1 MPRPRPPRPVRTPRP
16 KRPQTLAEE
25 RANALSHGVA
35 FVASVAAIPVLVH
48 AALRRGDG
56 WSLAAGIVYG
66 LSMAAL
72 YLASTVY
79 HLVHPESPRKPRLRA
94 LDHAAIYLLIAGTY
108 TPFLLGALRGP
119 WGWSLLAAIWSLAL
133 FGVLVKSGRGIGFR
147 YPRLSTALYLVM
159 GWLALVAI
167 KPLLDH
173 VGGAGLGWLL
183 AGGACYTVGVIFYAW
198 NRLHFSHFVWHC
210 FVVAGSACHFAAVLG
225 YAHGRVA

>member
-1 MPRPRPPRPVRTPRP
+1 MPPSPGRARRA
-16 KRPQTLAEE
+16 QTIAEE

-35 FVASVAAIPVLVH
+35 FVASVATIPVLVL

-56 WSLAAGIVYG
+56 WSLAAGLVYG

-72 YLASTVY
+72 YLASTLY
-79 HLVHPESPRKPRLRA
+79 HLAHPESPRKPHLRA

-119 WGWSLLAAIWSLAL
+119 WGWSLLAAIWALAL
-133 FGVLVKSGRGIGFR
+133 FGVIVKAGSGSGFR

-159 GWLALVAI
+159 GWLALVAV

-173 VGGAGLGWLL
+173 VGAAGLGWLL

-198 NRLHFSHFVWHC
+198 DRLRFSHLVWHC
-210 FVVAGSACHFAAVLG
+210 FVVAGSACHFAAVVG
-225 YAHGRVA
+225 YAHGRPA